1 MSRKVLDIR
10 TRTPGGR
17 QLFDILASQEFLVTS
32 GSYSNV
38 FDLGDW
44 SFLQILLEVTSS
56 VTDAGDTLD
65 VSVEFS
71 VTEAFTV
78 VLPGG
83 AFTQVAGDVGA
94 EVREVMT
101 FTEQKA
107 VDEDAIFV
115 MVAAAA
121 VVDDK
126 TFARYMRVKVIV
138 TETND
143 AAHTFEVEA
152 LIQ

>member
-1 MSRKVLDIR
+1 
-10 TRTPGGR
+10 
-17 QLFDILASQEFLVTS
+17 
-32 GSYSNV
+32 
-38 FDLGDW
+38 
-44 SFLQILLEVTSS
+44 
-56 VTDAGDTLD
+56 
-65 VSVEFS
+65 
-71 VTEAFTV
+71 
-78 VLPGG
+78 
-83 AFTQVAGDVGA
+83 
-94 EVREVMT
+94 MT

-143 AAHTFEVEA
+143 AAHTLEVEA